1 MTTQTNPV
9 VKPQSELP
17 VLGADRFEILERI
30 GAGGMGTVYK
40 AIQKSVGR
48 HVAVK
53 VLSSEYASNAAG
65 VARFVREATVVSRL
79 VHPNIVSMIEFGRD
93 PEDNLLLVM
102 ELLEGEPLRTTV
114 RRVKRLPVWRAVQIS
129 LQVLAALRV
138 AHAAGVVHRD
148 LKPENI
154 FVCSVDGADHAKVLD
169 FGVAKMLQHDVGIDT
184 TAGSMVGTLKYM
196 APEHIAGD
204 PPDARVDLYALGMLL
219 YEMLAGTLPYD
230 YKERVALLR
239 AILNEPP
246 VPLLNKAPDV
256 PGPLAEIVMR
266 AISKMPSERFQT
278 ADAFRDAL
286 KPFAMY
292 GHGAVNPLFSMTS
305 EIRLPSSRSL
315 PVIPVDS
322 PSDESTKAATPGA
335 ISNSGPHGRVSSSS
349 GISAISAHS
358 GKGDPAGILAPPP
371 NPSGTSGVNEFGIP
385 RADSSHNAHNPYILP
400 MSVPGTSV
408 PPPEYTTGAGLSSA
422 SSASNTSSPTQGK
435 RSGLIIGS
443 LVLVGLAATTLG
455 VVIAKYGV
463 SSPRNRL
470 ELQHQ
475 SSSTGTAVVVQS
487 TPEGAEVRDIGT
499 NEILCTHTPCGV
511 PVAGGH
517 LRRVRVSVAGRF
529 IDALLD
535 PSISPMNVN
544 LQGPSTAPN
553 TGGLVEHG
561 TVSTPPIVDAG
572 TRRNNRPRLRPDQTI
587 ENNNSVPMFGRQPGT

>member
-102 ELLEGEPLRTTV
+102 ELLEGEPLRNTV

-196 APEHIAGD
+196 APEQIAGD

-239 AILNEPP
+239 AILNEAP

-286 KPFAMY
+286 KPFAMH
-292 GHGAVNPLFSMTS
+292 GHGAMNPLFSMTS
-305 EIRLPSSRSL
+305 EIRLPSSQSL
-315 PVIPVDS
+315 PVIPVDR

-335 ISNSGPHGRVSSSS
+335 ISKSGPHGRVSSSS

-371 NPSGTSGVNEFGIP
+371 NPSGTSGVDDFGIP
-385 RADSSHNAHNPYILP
+385 RADSSHNSHNPYILP
-400 MSVPGTSV
+400 KSVFGTSV

-422 SSASNTSSPTQGK
+422 SSASLPAQGK
-435 RSGLIIGS
+435 RSNVIIGS

-463 SSPRNRL
+463 SPPRNRI
-470 ELQHQ
+470 ELQTH
-475 SSSTGTAVVVQS
+475 SSATGTAVVVQS
-487 TPEGAEVRDIGT
+487 TPDGAEVRDIST
-499 NEILCTHTPCGV
+499 NEVLCSHTPCGV

-517 LRRVRVSVAGRF
+517 LRRVRVSIAGRF

-544 LQGPSTAPN
+544 LHAPSTTAN
-553 TGGLVEHG
+553 TVGSVENG
-561 TVSTPPIVDAG
+561 AIATPPIVDAG
-572 TRRNNRPRLRPDQTI
+572 VRRNNSRPRPRPDQTI